1 MSVSLNLPK
10 RNDVTVGMWYR
21 RTRANPHHLPTTTVI
36 ARPKAVAISC
46 EIVQILT
53 MYQEIATSLR
63 SSQ

>member
-1 MSVSLNLPK
+1 MHRIN
-10 RNDVTVGMWYR
+10 R
-21 RTRANPHHLPTTTVI
+21 RTQANPGHLPTTTVI